1 RTTLTSAN
9 DLADKVL
16 DAIGEDMP
24 LSGVLLV
31 MVNGMGGTPLMEL
44 YILFAEVQR
53 YIEGHGARV
62 ARNLVGNYITSLDM
76 QGFSVTVTQL
86 TDTLTRLWDAPV
98 DTPGLRWG
106 R

>member
-1 RTTLTSAN
+1 MTSAN
-9 DLADKVL
+9 NLADKVL
-16 DAIGEDMP
+16 DAIADDMP
-24 LSGVLLV
+24 LSGDLLV

-53 YIEGHGARV
+53 YIEGHGARI

-86 TDTLTRLWDAPV
+86 TDDADPV
-98 DTPGLRWG
+98 VGCAGGTPGLALG